1 MKYKYLGGL
10 SAEKING
17 EEVILV
23 NDKIYDFDPNSK
35 RVQTLIKLGF
45 LKKIEEKIT
54 IENNSKKGQK

>member
-17 EEVILV
+17 EEVIFV
-23 NDKIYDFDPNSK
+23 NGKIYDFDPNSK